1 MHHVKQFYVE
11 SVIFKN
17 LQMRQNPLEKYDK
30 MVILTSE
37 EKIRQMTIK
46 YMKDAVHYELLRKL
60 GLKP

>member
-1 MHHVKQFYVE
+1 
-11 SVIFKN
+11 
-17 LQMRQNPLEKYDK
+17 MRQNPLEKYDK